1 MISYSTFSIIV
12 TLDNNVI
19 LYNYNYRNM
28 DIIIYYNIFDNFL
41 DFFMNP
47 WFFFYHGVSLTQSL
61 KINPIVRHMISYLH
75 LVLLG
80 YHGGFLLSTGLIG

>member
-1 MISYSTFSIIV
+1 MISYTTFSIIV

-19 LYNYNYRNM
+19 LYNYRNM

-61 KINPIVRHMISYLH
+61 KINLIVRLMINYLH

-80 YHGGFLLSTGLIG
+80 YLGGFLLSTGLIG

>member
-1 MISYSTFSIIV
+1 MEEKLHSYKDKEKTTSEVDSYPWITDLTCMIIYSVFSIIV

-19 LYNYNYRNM
+19 LYNYRNM

-47 WFFFYHGVSLTQSL
+47 WFFFLSWC
-61 KINPIVRHMISYLH
+61 KSYTE
-75 LVLLG
+75 
-80 YHGGFLLSTGLIG
+80 FKN